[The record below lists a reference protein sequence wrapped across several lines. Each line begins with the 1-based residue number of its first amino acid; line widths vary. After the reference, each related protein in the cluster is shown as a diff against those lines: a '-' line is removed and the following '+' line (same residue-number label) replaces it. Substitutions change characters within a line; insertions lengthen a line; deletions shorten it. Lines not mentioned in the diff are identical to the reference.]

1 MSGLPPVTESN
12 DRSTDR
18 AYDRSN
24 SRPPRTAALSRQTG
38 ETDIAVSLNLD
49 GSGAADLST
58 GIGFF
63 DHMLHLMA
71 CHGRLDLAVRA
82 DRGDLA
88 VDGHHL
94 VEDVGIVLGQ
104 ALRLAAADKAGI
116 RRYGAMLLPMDE
128 TLTRVALDFSGR
140 PYLVF
145 KADFKAP
152 MVGAFDTQLTR
163 EFFQAVAVHASLTLH
178 IETLSPGNTHHEI
191 EGMFKAFGRALRQA
205 LSYDE
210 REPDIPSSKGVL

>member
-1 MSGLPPVTESN
+1 MNEQYN
-12 DRSTDR
+12 RS
-18 AYDRSN
+18 
-24 SRPPRTAALSRQTG
+24 PRTARLSRQTG
-38 ETDIAVSLNLD
+38 ETDIAVSLTLD
-49 GSGAADLST
+49 GGGTADLST

-71 CHGRLDLAVRA
+71 RHGQLDLAVRA
-82 DRGDLA
+82 DRGDLE

-104 ALRLAAADKAGI
+104 ALRLAAGDKCGI

-145 KADFKAP
+145 KADFKGP
-152 MVGAFDTQLTR
+152 MVGAFDTQLTK
-163 EFFQAVAVHASLTLH
+163 EFFRAVAVHAGLTLH
-178 IETLSPGNTHHEI
+178 IETLTPGNTHHEI

-205 LSYDE
+205 LETDDRE
-210 REPDIPSSKGVL
+210 RGIPSSKGVL

>member
-1 MSGLPPVTESN
+1 MSGLSPINELDYGS
-12 DRSTDR
+12 
-18 AYDRSN
+18 A
-24 SRPPRTAALSRQTG
+24 RTAQLSRRTG
-38 ETDIAVSLNLD
+38 ETDITVSLTLD
-49 GSGAADLST
+49 GSGTADLST

-63 DHMLHLMA
+63 DHMLHLVA
-71 CHGRLDLAVRA
+71 RQGQLDLTVRA

-104 ALRLAAADKAGI
+104 ALRRAAGDKCGI

-128 TLTRVALDFSGR
+128 TLTRVVLDFSGR

-163 EFFQAVAVHASLTLH
+163 EFFQAVAVHAGLTLH
-178 IETLSPGNTHHEI
+178 IETLTPGNTHHEI

-205 LSYDE
+205 LESDE
-210 REPDIPSSKGVL
+210 RERGIPSSKGVL